1 MLAKSS
7 NSRRLA
13 YVIAICLWAIVC
25 FFGSQFFVVTI
36 LQGLLELKL
45 LSSKFVISN
54 IGDVTI
60 GAIIYLVMLAMLI
73 GLPLVMMH
81 RRTTLKD
88 LGLGRLIVW
97 RDYLLAAGGL
107 VVYFA
112 LAMVVMNLAKF
123 LPWVDLAQKQEVGI
137 VDPSNGELILV
148 FLLFAVVAP
157 IVEEVIFRGFL
168 FHHIRKSMPFWLT
181 AIIVSV
187 LFGAAHMQW
196 NVGINVFVMSLVMCW
211 AREYS
216 GTIWPGIV
224 MHMLKNA
231 IAVYALFVV
240 QL

>member
-1 MLAKSS
+1 M
-7 NSRRLA
+7 
-13 YVIAICLWAIVC
+13 
-25 FFGSQFFVVTI
+25 
-36 LQGLLELKL
+36 
-45 LSSKFVISN
+45 
-54 IGDVTI
+54 
-60 GAIIYLVMLAMLI
+60 
-73 GLPLVMMH
+73 
-81 RRTTLKD
+81 
-88 LGLGRLIVW
+88 
-97 RDYLLAAGGL
+97 
-107 VVYFA
+107 
-112 LAMVVMNLAKF
+112 
-123 LPWVDLAQKQEVGI
+123 
-137 VDPSNGELILV
+137 V